1 MPVKVAV
8 GTVDNFE
15 VKEIATADEFLALDI
30 VERLGHAIYILTRE
44 NPRLPEDASDS
55 RDPLVFV
62 DAGVGLTVSDVIAD
76 AIVEISRLREELSPT
91 EKAPEISDDTL

>member
-1 MPVKVAV
+1 MPTKVAV

-15 VKEIATADEFLALDI
+15 VKEISTAEEFFELDI
-30 VERLGHAIYILTRE
+30 IERLGHAIFVLNSE
-44 NPRLPEDASDS
+44 NPRLPEDAADS

-62 DAGVGLTVSDVIAD
+62 DSSIGLTVSDVIAD

-91 EKAPEISDDTL
+91 EQAHVSDDGL